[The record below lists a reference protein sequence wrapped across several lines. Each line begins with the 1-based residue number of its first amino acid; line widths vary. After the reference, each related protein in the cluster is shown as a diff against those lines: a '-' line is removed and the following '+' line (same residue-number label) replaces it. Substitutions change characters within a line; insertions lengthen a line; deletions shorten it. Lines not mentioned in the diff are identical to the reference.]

1 MTTALHLARSTDL
14 ETLAGLMARYRAEA
28 ALTQTDDDRTA
39 AVAPLLEGSP
49 YGTVYL
55 LGPARAPVGY
65 VILTFGWS
73 VAFGGME
80 SWIEEIY
87 VRPSVRRRGIA
98 TEVLFA
104 LGRTLQGAGVRALHL
119 GADHET
125 PEAHRLSAKAG
136 FARRDPYSLMTRQL

>member
-1 MTTALHLARSTDL
+1 MTTALHLAQTADL
-14 ETLAGLMARYRAEA
+14 ATLTGLMTRYGAEAGLTR
-28 ALTQTDDDRTA
+28 TDDQRTA

-49 YGTVYL
+49 YGAAYL

-73 VAFGGME
+73 MAHGGMDG
-80 SWIEEIY
+80 WITEIY

-104 LGRTLQGAGVRALHL
+104 LGRTMQSAGVTALHMLVDRTATQAQGAFR
-119 GADHET
+119 T
-125 PEAHRLSAKAG
+125 AG
-136 FARRDPYSLMTRQL
+136 FAMNDNHGVMTRKL